1 MTWVIAAVVV
11 VALGVAAV
19 AATGGFGEMPESPV
33 RDVYRQQLPE
43 APLTA
48 TDIETLRFGVTLR
61 GYAMGQVD
69 HVLDR
74 LRGEIADRDTEIADL
89 RRRLDP
95 VAVSTGPT
103 AGVLSATGPVDA
115 DPADGA

>member
-33 RDVYRQQLPE
+33 RDVYRQQLPDE
-43 APLTA
+43 PLRGS
-48 TDIETLRFGVTLR
+48 DLDTLRFGVTLR

-74 LRGEIADRDTEIADL
+74 IGAELDARDAEIADL
-89 RRRLDP
+89 RRRLDRLP
-95 VAVSTGPT
+95 TGSP
-103 AGVLSATGPVDA
+103 
-115 DPADGA
+115 DPAPSTNP